1 MSNNIN
7 SIKAAITDNLGSLR
21 SGTSPAQIERVA
33 TAILNRGN
41 KSVRQTIN
49 DEVGYIPST
58 YSNVID
64 DIVAA
69 IEALEGKAVET
80 SPEAGVK
87 SIKHT
92 IGEALPTIH
101 IPADYYTKVVDALT
115 EREYEIA
122 DGLLSAAS
130 VNFPSISENTIKGI
144 VAGAGL
150 TFRPEPVVEVVPE
163 PEVAPEAEDATA
175 PEAAED
181 ATFRE
186 DRRDAETEAV
196 TLDSNDGV
204 VGEVATGKSDAD
216 RLRKLEKQVKKLT
229 KLAKRHLSF

>member
-1 MSNNIN
+1 MIVNAVGGLYVATYPEYVN
-7 SIKAAITDNLGSLR
+7 SI
-21 SGTSPAQIERVA
+21 V
-33 TAILNRGN
+33 TA
-41 KSVRQTIN
+41 V
-49 DEVGYIPST
+49 
-58 YSNVID
+58 
-64 DIVAA
+64 
-69 IEALEGKAVET
+69 EALEGKAAES
-80 SPEAGVK
+80 SPESGVK

-115 EREYEIA
+115 EREHKIA
-122 DGLLSAAS
+122 DALLGAAS